1 MNEQPILAFGKFSS
15 PELAKLQHA
24 AKEAASRLEVVE
36 DMTATTD
43 LSQVSGLLL
52 DVRSGGVEQIALRA
66 RASVDGASL
75 PAIAL
80 TDEVGDL
87 AFGEAYGWGADDLVP
102 LRDTWALTVRLRNL
116 RNQAKPTEVRA
127 RGLAVLAESDRNRR
141 IVVARILRNAGY
153 SVSFASEVKELL
165 RYTESG
171 DVTLI
176 VADASLSQELPELI
190 ETSRSGKSQPAWV
203 VSCAPKEQRQYH
215 ELLQELG
222 RVSLADS
229 FAPPDNVLYVAN
241 ELARGGSLGD
251 KRQSARLLY
260 NTMVAYRPAGREQ
273 DDFGFSYNISEGG
286 LYVRTVAPP
295 TEEVAWLELVPPRSE
310 LRVRLVCRVRW
321 RVSFASGTVATVP
334 PGFGAE
340 IIDGA
345 SMDLAAWREGYQ
357 AFGRDVG

>member
-1 MNEQPILAFGKFSS
+1 MNEQPILAFGKFTA
-15 PELAKLQHA
+15 PERAKLELA

-52 DVRSGGVEQIALRA
+52 DVRSGGVAQIALRA
-66 RASVDGASL
+66 RASVDGSSL

-80 TDEVGDL
+80 AHELGDL
-87 AFGEAYGWGADDLVP
+87 AFGEAYGWGADDVVSLQ
-102 LRDTWALTVRLRNL
+102 DTWALTVRLRNL
-116 RNQAKPTEVRA
+116 RAQAKPATVQA
-127 RGLAVLAESDRNRR
+127 RGTVIIAESDRSRR
-141 IVVARILRNAGY
+141 IVVARVLRNAGY
-153 SVSFASEVKELL
+153 AVTFASEVKELL
-165 RYTESG
+165 RCTDSSP
-171 DVTLI
+171 VVLI
-176 VADASLSQELPELI
+176 VADVAISQELPELI
-190 ETSRSGKSQPAWV
+190 ALSRSGQSQPAWV
-203 VSCAPKEQRQYH
+203 LSCAPREQRQYREMLH
-215 ELLQELG
+215 EIE
-222 RVSLADS
+222 RISLADS
-229 FAPPDNVLYVAN
+229 YAPPDNVLYVAN

-260 NTMVAYRPAGREQ
+260 NTMVAYRPAGRDQ

-295 TEEVAWLELVPPRSE
+295 GEELAWLELVPPRSE

-321 RVSFASGTVATVP
+321 RVGFASGTVATVP

-345 SMDLAAWREGYQ
+345 RIDLEAWRSGYE
-357 AFGRDVG
+357 AFRRDVG